1 MQGHGMC
8 LKLFLAI
15 ALLLLQCVQGGEVSR
30 NHRDANVTGRCIE
43 KERQA
48 LLAFKRGLV
57 DESNFLSSW
66 GSEAQKQDCCRWIGV
81 SCSNQTG
88 HVLQLDLSYKV
99 VGAHSWDNSLLE
111 GKMISPEL
119 IELQHLHHLDLRGIS
134 FNGRQFPDFIG
145 SLSNLRYLDMS
156 NTLFGGKFPSQVG
169 NLTNLQHLDL
179 SLNDFTN
186 AENLDWLPLLSSLRY
201 LDLSGTNLNNVFN
214 WAEVINKLPEL
225 TNLTLVGCDLPSPIF
240 FTISYINSSKSLA
253 SVDLSSNQ
261 LSTSSIFLWLS
272 NYNTSLV
279 DLDLSNNLLAGSI
292 PDVLGNMSSL
302 AHLNLLDNQLEGGDP
317 HSFSRFCSLQSL
329 DLSGNDLAGSLPDLT
344 NLSSLAALYLNDNK
358 FSGVIS
364 GTHISKLSK
373 LQFLDLS
380 WNDLAGSLPDLTN
393 LSSLAAL
400 YLNDNKLSGGIPD
413 SIWRLSKLTT
423 IDFGSNSLE
432 GAISETHFSKLSK
445 LQFLDLSSNDLAGS
459 LPDLTNLSSLAALYL
474 NDNKLSGGIP
484 DSIWRLSKLTTIDFG
499 SNSLEGVISE
509 THFSKLSKLQFLD
522 LSSND
527 LAGSLPDLTNLSS
540 LEVFNLNDNKL
551 SGGIPESI
559 WRLSKLTTIDFGSN
573 SLEGVISETHFSKLS
588 KLQVLDLS
596 FQNSSNSLGLD
607 IHADWI
613 PPFQL
618 DRIILASCKMGPYFP
633 KWLQTQKNF
642 SYLDISDAGI
652 SDILPSWFWSL
663 CRNVEYMNLTG
674 NQIRGSFADLTLE
687 FSHSP
692 ALCLSSNK
700 LEGPIPSVLS
710 TASYLDL
717 SHNKL
722 SESISFLCSSAAIS
736 LSFLDL
742 SSNNFSG
749 QVPDCL
755 THVEYLVMLDLSFNA
770 LSGKIPTTIGSLFHI
785 ETLKLR
791 SNRFVGQLPSSL
803 KNCRSLILVDVGDNK
818 LSGPIPKWLGVSL
831 KNLVVLL
838 LSSNHFN
845 GSLPTQICHLTDI
858 QILDFSMNN
867 ISGSIPKCLNN
878 LATLAQKGNPSLDI
892 EHPVSSGGPI
902 TGASPPAAYASV
914 ESPYVDN
921 ATIMWKGRK
930 QTYKRTLRLVKTID
944 LSSNRLTGEIP
955 SEITHLV
962 GLVSLNLSRNQLTS
976 QITPEIG
983 NLQSLDALDLS
994 RNQIEGRIPTSLAR
1008 IDRLGFLDLSF
1019 NNLSGEIPIGT
1030 QLQSFDPSVYAGNPQ
1045 LCGAPLKKM
1054 CAAQHV
1060 QTDLRNQEDDKD
1072 DLITLGFYISMGVGF
1087 AAGFWGV
1094 CGTLIFKRSWRYAYF
1109 KFLNGLND
1117 WLYVRVALIKRQ
1129 VKDMLN
1135 R

>member
-1 MQGHGMC
+1 MQGHRMC

-15 ALLLLQCVQGGEVSR
+15 SLLLLQCVQGGEVSH

-57 DESNFLSSW
+57 DKFDLLSSW

-99 VGAHSWDNSLLE
+99 VGADSWDL
-111 GKMISPEL
+111 
-119 IELQHLHHLDLRGIS
+119 
-134 FNGRQFPDFIG
+134 FFIG
-145 SLSNLRYLDMS
+145 SFQLRWEISNLQYLALR
-156 NTLFGGKFPSQVG
+156 NNGF
-169 NLTNLQHLDL
+169 TNPESLGWLPFLSSLRHLDL
-179 SLNDFTN
+179 ST
-186 AENLDWLPLLSSLRY
+186 
-201 LDLSGTNLNNVFN
+201 TNLNNVFD
-214 WAEVINKLPEL
+214 WPEAINKLPEL
-225 TNLTLVGCDLPSPIF
+225 TNLTLVECDLPFPILS
-240 FTISYINSSKSLA
+240 TLSYINSSKSLA
-253 SVDLSSNQ
+253 GVDLSFNS
-261 LSTSSIFLWLS
+261 LSTSIFLWLS

-279 DLDLSNNLLAGSI
+279 YLDLSNNLLAGSI
-292 PDVLGNMSSL
+292 PDVLGSMSSL
-302 AHLNLLDNQLEGGDP
+302 AHLNLLENQLEGGDL
-317 HSFSRFCSLQSL
+317 HSFSSLCSLQSL
-329 DLSGNDLAGSLPDLT
+329 DLSGNDIAGSLPDLT
-344 NLSSLAALYLNDNK
+344 NLSSLASLNLNDNK

-364 GTHISKLSK
+364 GTHFSKLSK

-380 WNDLAGSLPDLTN
+380 SNDLARSLPDLTN
-393 LSSLAAL
+393 LSSLAS
-400 YLNDNKLSGGIPD
+400 LNLNGNKFSGV
-413 SIWRLSKLTT
+413 
-423 IDFGSNSLE
+423 
-432 GAISETHFSKLSK
+432 ISGTHFSKLSK

-459 LPDLTNLSSLAALYL
+459 LPDLTNLSSLASLNL
-474 NDNKLSGGIP
+474 NDNKFS
-484 DSIWRLSKLTTIDFG
+484 
-499 SNSLEGVISE
+499 GVISG
-509 THFSKLSKLQFLD
+509 THFSKLSKLQVLD

-540 LEVFNLNDNKL
+540 LAALSLNDNKL

-559 WRLSKLTTIDFGSN
+559 GRLSKLQIIDFGSN

-755 THVEYLVMLDLSFNA
+755 TYVENLVMLDLSFNA

-902 TGASPPAAYASV
+902 TGASPPAAYAF
-914 ESPYVDN
+914 EEIPYVDN

-1060 QTDLRNQEDDKD
+1060 QTDLRNQGDDKD